1 MVIKKYFLYSS
12 FLVVIIMC
20 SGCINE
26 QKDEVQIISFEQKDY
41 KIMLY
46 TLESTNMYL
55 NQILELKAKYP
66 QEFQN
71 PTISKKTIDS
81 DTEMDSTTFPILI
94 VQENGTT
101 IKKLSGI
108 QTSQDMVKKLEDL
121 IQ

>member
-1 MVIKKYFLYSS
+1 
-12 FLVVIIMC
+12 MC

-108 QTSQDMVKKLEDL
+108 QTSQDMVKQLEDL